1 MVIII
6 SFPFK
11 NSELR
16 RIFNKKMPL
25 DDMNNSII
33 DFDIK
38 QLYTKIDICILMFI
52 SRKMHIYFD
61 K

>member
-16 RIFNKKMPL
+16 RIFNKKRPL

>member
-52 SRKMHIYFD
+52 SMKYNLIY
-61 K
+61 